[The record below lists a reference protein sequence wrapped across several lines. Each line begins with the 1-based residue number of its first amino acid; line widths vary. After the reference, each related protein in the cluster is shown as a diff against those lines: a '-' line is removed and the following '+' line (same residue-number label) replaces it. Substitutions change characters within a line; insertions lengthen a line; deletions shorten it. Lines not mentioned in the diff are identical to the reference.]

1 MKKHTLFLSLMIVL
15 CSAFSVRAEHF
26 RNVALV
32 ISDTPG
38 VVEQNIINLLR
49 ERILEKTTVPISV
62 HKQSDFSFPTHLP
75 QKDKLVIL
83 LGTSNNNGALNQYLA
98 QQRRSEEQT
107 SELQS

>member
-49 ERILEKTTVPISV
+49 DRILEKKTVPISV
-62 HKQSDFSFPTHLP
+62 HKQSDFSFLTHLP
-75 QKDKLVIL
+75 QKDKLMIV
-83 LGTSNNNGALNQYLA
+83 LGTGNNHDTLSQLWAPQ
-98 QQRRSEEQT
+98 
-107 SELQS
+107 